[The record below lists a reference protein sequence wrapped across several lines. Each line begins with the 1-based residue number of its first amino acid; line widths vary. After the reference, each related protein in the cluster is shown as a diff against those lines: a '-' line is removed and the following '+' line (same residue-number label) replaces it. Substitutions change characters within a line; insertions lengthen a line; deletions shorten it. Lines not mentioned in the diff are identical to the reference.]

1 MTVEATSTFNSNV
14 TLASGQDLLVGG
26 NAEITGNLTVQGTTT
41 TTNSTT
47 VTIDD
52 PIFTL
57 GGDTAPSSD
66 DNMDR
71 GIEFRYYDSQARLGF
86 FGWDDSAS
94 RFAVY
99 HAATNNAEV
108 FSGTRS
114 GIDAGSIKLFDT
126 SSEITI
132 TDLKNH
138 VGFLASDELEGRA
151 SGTLGDEMAK
161 DYINYSGKSILV
173 FNPPIVD
180 FDNLI
185 SPP

>member
-57 GGDTAPSSD
+57 GGDTAPNSD

-86 FGWDDSAS
+86 FGWMIQHQVCCLS
-94 RFAVY
+94 RCY
-99 HAATNNAEV
+99 
-108 FSGTRS
+108 
-114 GIDAGSIKLFDT
+114 
-126 SSEITI
+126 
-132 TDLKNH
+132 
-138 VGFLASDELEGRA
+138 
-151 SGTLGDEMAK
+151 
-161 DYINYSGKSILV
+161 
-173 FNPPIVD
+173 
-180 FDNLI
+180 
-185 SPP
+185 